1 MCTRGE
7 AVITAVASGQDM
19 SSSSSIWSLDWR
31 SQPCRC
37 SAVPRAHHADRR
49 TDRQI
54 DAAGS
59 ATLLPMCALPALR
72 CAAAPAGASV
82 DGSLPCCCA
91 CAVRSRLLLQHF
103 SLGSSCLALLVAWV
117 VEAFNETAV
126 PFRQPLCK
134 LPDRQRGQGAPLK
147 LS

>member
-91 CAVRSRLLLQHF
+91 CALTPSGPTFL
-103 SLGSSCLALLVAWV
+103 LGSSCLALLVAWL
-117 VEAFNETAV
+117 VEAFNETV
-126 PFRQPLCK
+126 VLCQQPLCK
-134 LPDRQRGQGAPLK
+134 FPDRQGGQGAPLK